1 MKTFTYTYN
10 NSKLLATVEH
20 FTEDLYNKFR
30 IYTDKKTFV
39 IDPVNYDKTIW
50 LQSDSVRLPDELIQ
64 VIGEGSEAAGIL
76 T

>member
-30 IYTDKKTFV
+30 IYTDKETFV
-39 IDPVNYDKTIW
+39 IDPINYDKNIW
-50 LQSDSVRLPDELIQ
+50 LQSDGVRLPYELIQ
-64 VIGEGSEAAGIL
+64 VIGEGLEAAGIY
-76 T
+76 